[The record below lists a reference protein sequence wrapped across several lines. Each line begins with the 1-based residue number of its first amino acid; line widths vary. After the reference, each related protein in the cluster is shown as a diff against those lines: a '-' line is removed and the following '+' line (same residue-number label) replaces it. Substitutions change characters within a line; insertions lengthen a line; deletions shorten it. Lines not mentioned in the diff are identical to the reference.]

1 MNKLK
6 QHIIYILILLVLLGM
21 DQISKNWAISTLKNG
36 EDFIL
41 INSIL
46 HLSYLENTGVAF
58 SILRNHSYLILI
70 LGICI
75 VAILLWIFFVKT
87 PSDNSAMKLILAI
100 LIAGAIGNLIDRIR
114 YGFVVDFIY
123 FVPIDFPKFNIA
135 DVYIVLSSIAFVL
148 LYLFTDRINF
158 SRDA

>member
-1 MNKLK
+1 M
-6 QHIIYILILLVLLGM
+6 
-21 DQISKNWAISTLKNG
+21 
-36 EDFIL
+36 
-41 INSIL
+41 
-46 HLSYLENTGVAF
+46 
-58 SILRNHSYLILI
+58 
-70 LGICI
+70 
-75 VAILLWIFFVKT
+75 KT